1 MPVAAAAEDDL
12 FYDRSDA
19 EAGPALILVH
29 GSGGDHTHWPEGLR
43 RHGKMRVFTPDLPGH
58 GRSAGAGR
66 TRVEE
71 YARVIDRFAR
81 TLGVGTAA
89 VAGHSLGGAV
99 ALTLALMQPGW
110 LSGVLLV
117 GTGARLRVHPQI
129 LEGLST
135 AFAETIGQI
144 CDLSFGPEAPED
156 LIAQVR
162 RQLMG
167 NDPRVIQGD
176 YQACDHFD
184 VMGRVGGITCPA
196 LVISAT
202 DDRMTPVKYGEY
214 LCRQIPGAA
223 FARIEGAGHMM
234 ALEKP
239 DAVIDAVAGFMGI
252 SPGR

>member
-1 MPVAAAAEDDL
+1 MPVVALADASV
-12 FYDRSDA
+12 FYERSDA
-19 EAGPALILVH
+19 RTGPALILVH
-29 GSGGDHTHWPEGLR
+29 GSGGDHTHWPEALR
-43 RHGKMRVFTPDLPGH
+43 RHEKMRVFTPDLPGH
-58 GRSAGAGR
+58 GRSTGSGR
-66 TRVEE
+66 NSVEG

-81 TLGVGTAA
+81 ALGIGTAA

-99 ALTLALMQPGW
+99 ALTLALMKPEW

-144 CDLSFGPEAPED
+144 CGLSFGPEAPED
-156 LIAQVR
+156 LIARVR
-162 RQLMG
+162 SRLMG
-167 NDPRVIQGD
+167 NDPQVIHGD
-176 YQACDHFD
+176 YLACDRFD
-184 VMGRVGGITCPA
+184 AMQRIGNITCPT

-202 DDRMTPVKYGEY
+202 DDRMTPLKYGEY
-214 LCRQIPGAA
+214 LCQRISGAA

-239 DAVIDAVAGFMGI
+239 HAVITAVAGFMGI
-252 SPGR
+252 STGR